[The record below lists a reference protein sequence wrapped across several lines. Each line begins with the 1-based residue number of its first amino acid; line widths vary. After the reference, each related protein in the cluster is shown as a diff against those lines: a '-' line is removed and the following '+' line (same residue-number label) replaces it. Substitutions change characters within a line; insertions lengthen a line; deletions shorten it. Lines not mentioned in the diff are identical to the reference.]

1 MKKKYL
7 IWILLPF
14 IFQSCLMDD
23 KDLFPE
29 SAADRMNT
37 VLKHHQ
43 EILMGATNGWILEY
57 FPEKKQSYGGYTLFV
72 KFEPHDMVTVASEL
86 YKADQTETSMYQL
99 IGDSGPVLTFNT
111 HNTLLHYFSDPHNPD
126 GIGPGDSGMGGD
138 YEFLMLESTP
148 GKVTMKGKK
157 TGNRIVMTPIASDA
171 NWTDL
176 MKDYQLAAAKIK
188 GKKYKLSMGELE
200 GTALAS
206 YRTFNITYPGDN
218 AAIEMI
224 MASYRVLSSNEI
236 EFYEPLKIGGKEITK
251 MKFSVDADGVITFT
265 DVQSGLSLVE
275 LLPVLNQ
282 ELVKGSWYFAYS
294 KLGTYG
300 KQCWDLAKTG
310 LDAIGEQLY
319 SAALTNGIS
328 FAFGCVPNGA
338 STNYKGILG
347 FSYQL
352 IDIDQIKLSYTG
364 TSDNNGGYYYKNS
377 PNFPQL
383 INPLLGQFKLIAND
397 KKNPTTIQL
406 QDIAKPENV
415 YVLSR
420 SAVYW
425 PYNK

>member
-29 SAADRMNT
+29 SAADRMDT
-37 VLKHHQ
+37 ALKHHQ

-148 GKVTMKGKK
+148 EKVTMKGKK
-157 TGNRIVMTPIASDA
+157 TGNRIIMTPIAPGA

-218 AAIEMI
+218 AAIEVV

-236 EFYEPLKIGGKEITK
+236 EFYEPLKIGGKEIAK
-251 MKFSVDADGVITFT
+251 MKFSVDAEGVITFT
-265 DVQSGLSLVE
+265 DAQSGLSLVE

-282 ELVKGSWYFAYS
+282 ELVTGSWYFAYS
-294 KLGTYG
+294 KLGAYG
-300 KQCWDLAKTG
+300 KQRWDLAKIG
-310 LDAIGEQLY
+310 LDAIDEQLY
-319 SAALTNGIS
+319 SAALTNGTS
-328 FAFGCVPNGA
+328 FAFGCVPNGT

-347 FSYQL
+347 FNFQL
-352 IDIDQIKLSYTG
+352 IDTDQIKLSFAG
-364 TSDNNGGYYYKNS
+364 TADSNGSYYYKNS
-377 PNFPQL
+377 QNFSQL
-383 INPLLGQFKLIAND
+383 INPLVGQFKLIAND

-425 PYNK
+425 PYKK